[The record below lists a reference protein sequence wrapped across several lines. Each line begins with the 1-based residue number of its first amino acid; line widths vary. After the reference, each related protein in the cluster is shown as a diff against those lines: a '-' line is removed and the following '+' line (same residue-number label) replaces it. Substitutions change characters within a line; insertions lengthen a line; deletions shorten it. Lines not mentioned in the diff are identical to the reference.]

1 MGTHTVLINIDLN
14 PSSQMFKEFL
24 FICISLTPEQ
34 AVNFGGASNDAEKTV
49 KQKCQFLRQAKKS
62 GTKFA
67 IGRSKDATGN
77 HIRSNIVDFLH

>member
-1 MGTHTVLINIDLN
+1 MNMGTHTVLINIDLN

-49 KQKCQFLRQAKKS
+49 KQKLDVSITRA
-62 GTKFA
+62 
-67 IGRSKDATGN
+67 SKEIWNEICHRAE
-77 HIRSNIVDFLH
+77 